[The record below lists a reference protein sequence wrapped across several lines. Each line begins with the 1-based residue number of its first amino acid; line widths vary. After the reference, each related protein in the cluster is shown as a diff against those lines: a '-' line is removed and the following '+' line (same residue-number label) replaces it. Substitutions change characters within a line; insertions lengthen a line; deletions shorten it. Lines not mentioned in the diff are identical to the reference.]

1 MGVRVKLYLVVAKG
15 KHRGLPILVD
25 VELFAIGSG
34 TICQLRAVH
43 PEIGAQHCAFVI
55 RGREVFL
62 RDLGS
67 GHPTILNGKVLPGSE
82 EWPVHRGDRLAVGP
96 LAFKVTFQEKQL
108 SPRDLAAWALQAL
121 DDDVES
127 KSFAVLEIA
136 DAYTTADEPQDRAAD
151 PVAVIDK
158 VRTKKGVVRDRIRIG
173 REGPVTVVRV
183 NEIYLVEAAELFQ
196 LKQEMHTHLDL
207 PNLRVLIDLK
217 NVRRMSSAAAK
228 SFGDLANWLHA
239 RGSTLAVCRLRPE
252 LAGLLGDLPTA
263 FDFKIYQDKSL
274 ALSAK
279 W

>member
-15 KHRGLPILVD
+15 KHRGLPIPIE

-34 TICQLRAVH
+34 SICQLRAVH

-67 GHPTILNGKVLPGSE
+67 GHPTILNGEVLPGGE

-96 LAFKVTFQEKQL
+96 LAFKVTFQEQQL
-108 SPRDLAAWALQAL
+108 SPRDLEAWALQAL

-127 KSFAVLEIA
+127 TRFAVLEIA
-136 DAYTTADEPQDRAAD
+136 RADEPQDRAAD
-151 PVAVIDK
+151 PVAVLNK
-158 VRTKKGVVRDRIRIG
+158 LRAKKGVVRDRIRIG

-183 NEIYLVEAAELFQ
+183 NEIYLVEAAELLD
-196 LKQEMHTHLDL
+196 LKVELHARLDL

-228 SFGDLANWLHA
+228 SFGELANWLHA
-239 RGSTLAVCRLRPE
+239 RNSTLAVCRLRPE